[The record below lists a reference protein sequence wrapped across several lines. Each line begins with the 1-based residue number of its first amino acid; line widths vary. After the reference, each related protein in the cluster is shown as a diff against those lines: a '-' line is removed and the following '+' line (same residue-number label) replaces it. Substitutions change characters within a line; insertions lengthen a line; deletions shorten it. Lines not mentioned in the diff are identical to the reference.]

1 MSCIRRSFHSVWWQ
15 HDLFPA
21 LCESQKLL
29 SLPLPCVFFKSLFWS
44 FPQAHIHRLAQSS
57 LEEIPPQTSR
67 AHSVSLSA
75 SLVFCPENSSHLG
88 LPQFQN
94 LSSELSKTTR
104 LYLDASPG
112 TAACK
117 LPPSW
122 NNSRSPH
129 MHSIS
134 VITSFF
140 YVQCCLLSDCL
151 KRHICVLY
159 KSIFVIV

>member
-1 MSCIRRSFHSVWWQ
+1 MSCIGGPSTLPGVNMIF
-15 HDLFPA
+15 
-21 LCESQKLL
+21 SQPCV
-29 SLPLPCVFFKSLFWS
+29 SLRNCSAYPFLVFFKSLFWS
-44 FPQAHIHRLAQSS
+44 FPQAHIHSWAQSS
-57 LEEIPPQTSR
+57 LEEIPLQISR

-117 LPPSW
+117 LQAGIIVGVHTCFPYFS
-122 NNSRSPH
+122 NY
-129 MHSIS
+129 I
-134 VITSFF
+134 
-140 YVQCCLLSDCL
+140 LLL
-151 KRHICVLY
+151 HTVLP
-159 KSIFVIV
+159 VV